1 MRKGSV
7 GGGKVFLNLRGKEA
21 EFEAVVEGSQ
31 NELERMSD
39 NKDIDLGIIGGGGKN
54 YEQSR
59 DKI

>member
-39 NKDIDLGIIGGGGKN
+39 NKDIDLGIIGGG
-54 YEQSR
+54 
-59 DKI
+59 